1 MNRFIE
7 SRRLN
12 GTASLRRILLGLC
25 GIAGV
30 LVSGVP
36 ASANPATYALT
47 HSKVSGSIGG
57 TSFTDAVLD
66 LEYTLSDTSLLT
78 NFSGGPPANGAF
90 VRSPTFTGDELAFTI
105 TGGGLPSPVSGTFTS
120 ANEFQVGA
128 STAVSTGA
136 LFFMTPALLPYF
148 GMQVPGTVLSPIP
161 TLDRLTQSV
170 VYGVNQ
176 PGNPGGT
183 SSTQDPPGSGNYVGG
198 VSVDNPL
205 TAATTAGTL
214 VLPQAQTKYNGSW
227 TTTVAVP
234 EPATLSLAV
243 LAAGGFLI
251 ARARQRGRQ

>member
-214 VLPQAQTKYNGSW
+214 VLPQAQTQYNGSW